1 MSWQPA
7 QADDLQQILSLLRQ
21 SQSPDTQIQRQ
32 VQAQLESLNQYPDFN
47 KYLVYI
53 LTKLFDEQEATR
65 SLAGLILKNN
75 AKSHYEKFPDEA
87 RAYIKQECLSALGDR
102 SPLIRAT
109 GGILITTIVTKG
121 SLEQW
126 PTLLEHLYSCLDSP
140 DVNLCEGAFGALQK
154 ICEDSADQLE
164 NAPSQP
170 LNVLIPKFIQFF
182 RHSHAKVRSHAIACV
197 NEFITPRA
205 TALMSNIDLFLENL
219 FQLANDTDSDV
230 RKHVCRALV
239 MLVEVRIE
247 RLLPHMQQIIEYMLL
262 TSQDTDDTVALE
274 ACEFWLMIADQ
285 AICRDILQ
293 PYLDK
298 LLPVLCKN
306 MKYSEMDVII
316 LQGDIDE
323 DEHIPDR
330 IEDIRPRFH
339 RTRSRQHAQNISD
352 DINLIDTN
360 NNSTAA
366 TPPNSQAE
374 QQLQDENENDDD
386 DDDDDGPGANADQAT
401 EWNLRK
407 CSAAALD
414 ILSNVFRDNILP
426 ILLPILQEMLFH
438 SNWQIKES
446 GILVLGAIAEGCSYG
461 LIPHLPD
468 LVDYL
473 IKCLNDKKPL
483 VRSITCWTL
492 SRYSTWIVRNEA
504 QHNRFLIPLMS
515 ELLKRILDANKKVQ
529 EAACSAFATLEE
541 EACVQMVPYLK
552 QILETLVH
560 AFRKYQAK
568 NLLILYDA
576 IGTLADSVGSHL
588 NRPDYIELLMPPLID
603 RWNILR
609 NDDKDLFP
617 LLECLSSIA
626 TALQTGFLPYCEP
639 VFVRC
644 IVLVQQT
651 LETNGQDGS
660 PDKDFMIVALDLLSG
675 LVEGLGSNIDAL
687 VERSNL
693 LTLLQRCAQDP
704 MPEVRQSSFA
714 LLGDLTK
721 ACFRHV
727 QKHLSFFLPILTQN
741 LNPQHVSVCNNAIWA
756 IGEIAIQIGAEIQ
769 PFVSII
775 LESLILIINRH
786 NTPKTLL
793 ENTSITIGRLGL
805 VCPNDVSSQ
814 LARFI
819 RPWCIA
825 LRNIRDNEEKDS
837 AFRGICNM
845 IVLNPLGVTNEFI
858 YVCDAIASWEKPPME
873 LYTKFRDILY
883 TFKQEFGDEQW
894 KQLTDRFPLPL
905 KQRLQAHYGI

>member
-1 MSWQPA
+1 T
-7 QADDLQQILSLLRQ
+7 LLRQ

-32 VQAQLESLNQYPDFN
+32 VQARLESLNQYPDFN

-53 LTKLFDEQEATR
+53 LTKLLDEQEATR
-65 SLAGLILKNN
+65 SLSGLILKNN
-75 AKSHYEKFPDEA
+75 AKSHYEKFPDDV
-87 RAYIKQECLSALGDR
+87 RSYIKQECLSALGDR

-109 GGILITTIVTKG
+109 VGILITTVVTKG

-126 PTLLEHLYSCLDSP
+126 PSLLEHLYSCLDSV
-140 DVNLCEGAFGALQK
+140 DINLCEGAFGALQK

-182 RHSHAKVRSHAIACV
+182 LHSHPKIRSHAIACV

-205 TALMSNIDLFLENL
+205 NALMANIDLFLENL

-247 RLLPHMQQIIEYMLL
+247 RLIPHMQQIIEYMLL
-262 TSQDTDDTVALE
+262 TSQDGDDAVALE

-285 AICRDILQ
+285 PICRDVLQ

-298 LLPVLCKN
+298 LLPILCKN
-306 MKYSEMDVII
+306 MKYSEMDIII
-316 LQGDIDE
+316 LRGDIDE
-323 DEHIPDR
+323 DENIPDR

-339 RTRSRQHAQNISD
+339 RARTRQQTQNLLDTNSQL
-352 DINLIDTN
+352 NSTTDTN
-360 NNSTAA
+360 NNSTP
-366 TPPNSQAE
+366 TSPNNQSDQH
-374 QQLQDENENDDD
+374 LQDDDEDD
-386 DDDDDGPGANADQAT
+386 DDDDDGGSDV
-401 EWNLRK
+401 
-407 CSAAALD
+407 
-414 ILSNVFRDNILP
+414 LSNVFRETILP
-426 ILLPILQEMLFH
+426 ILLPILREMLFH
-438 SNWQIKES
+438 TNWQIKES

-461 LIPHLPD
+461 LAPHLPD

-492 SRYSTWIVRNEA
+492 SRYSSWIVHNEV
-504 QHNRFLIPLMS
+504 QQNRFLIPLMS

-541 EACVQMVPYLK
+541 EACIQMVPYLK

-588 NRPDYIELLMPPLID
+588 NRLDYIQLLMPPLIE
-603 RWNILR
+603 RWNLLR

-639 VFVRC
+639 VFGRC
-644 IVLVQQT
+644 ILLVQQT
-651 LETNGQDGS
+651 LEANGGDT
-660 PDKDFMIVALDLLSG
+660 PTDKDFMIVALDLLSG
-675 LVEGLGSNIDAL
+675 LAEGLGSHIDSL

-693 LTLLQRCAQDP
+693 LTLLERCAQDA

-727 QKHLSFFLPILTQN
+727 RKHLNVFLPLLTQN
-741 LNPQHVSVCNNAIWA
+741 LDPHHVSVCNNAIWA
-756 IGEIAIQIGAEIQ
+756 IGEIAIQIGSEIQ

-775 LESLILIINRH
+775 LESLIIIINRN

-793 ENTSITIGRLGL
+793 ENTAITIGRLGL

-819 RPWCIA
+819 RPWCVA

-858 YVCDAIASWEKPPME
+858 YVCDAIASWEKPPIE
-873 LYTKFRDILY
+873 LHAKFRDILQ
-883 TFKQEFGDEQW
+883 TFKQEFGNEQW

-905 KQRLQAHYGI
+905 KQRLQVHYGV